1 MEREAPM
8 KTVTALK
15 FVSTAAMAAA
25 LAQPAFAAEQAPED
39 EQGGAI
45 REIVVTAQ
53 KRSESIQSVPV
64 AVTALDQRSLEQAT
78 IKDIRDV
85 AGRTPSLVIDSV
97 SAGPSAAAIAIR
109 GISFEDIEKS
119 FDPAVGVSV
128 DGVVIGTN

>member
-45 REIVVTAQ
+45 REIVVTA
-53 KRSESIQSVPV
+53 
-64 AVTALDQRSLEQAT
+64 LDQRSLEQAT

-97 SAGPSAAAIAIR
+97 SAGPSAAAIDIR